1 MKHFLLSELLL
12 ALSFAAHAVSI
23 NGTEVKFGNGPDEW
37 SDPVEITLH
46 SNWMEKKGQPAVKL
60 QVRVK
65 VVRKILRGCRYEIE
79 FKNMDENGIRF
90 DARNGNGNNKSMS
103 VKLKPGEVKSGEMDS
118 FVKGQPKNNQD
129 CAESAM
135 NISFHEVEG
144 YKK

>member
-1 MKHFLLSELLL
+1 MKHFLLATLLIVSSL
-12 ALSFAAHAVSI
+12 VARAVSI
-23 NGTEVKFGNGPDEW
+23 DGVEVKFSNGPDEW

-46 SNWMEKKGQPAVKL
+46 SEWMRKRDQPAVKV

-79 FKNMDENGIRF
+79 FKNIDQNGIRF

-118 FVKGQPKNNQD
+118 FLKGQPKNNQD

-135 NISFHEVEG
+135 NVSFHEIEG